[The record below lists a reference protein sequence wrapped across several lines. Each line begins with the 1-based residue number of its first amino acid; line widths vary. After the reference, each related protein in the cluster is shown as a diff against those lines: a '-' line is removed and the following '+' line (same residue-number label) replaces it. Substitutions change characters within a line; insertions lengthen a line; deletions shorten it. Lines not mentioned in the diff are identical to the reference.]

1 MENPYLV
8 QEPQQARSQDTMQ
21 RILDAAAQILETK
34 NFEMLTVV
42 EVVKQANT
50 SVGAF
55 YGRFKDKDAL
65 LQALDERFFLEF
77 EQAVQEFLQPAKWDD
92 HPLRDYIEQLTR
104 LILNIYSSQMGVL
117 RSLNL
122 KARLSND
129 ERFRQ
134 RTLNVWE
141 SLSPRFVDTLLLHRE
156 EITHPDP
163 SLAAQLGFQMMF
175 YTLREILL
183 WDSFHEKNPYDDEQ
197 LVRELSRAYL
207 AYLGVK
213 ERAK

>member
-34 NFEMLTVV
+34 NFEELTIA
-42 EVVKQANT
+42 EVVKHANT

-77 EQAVQEFLQPAKWDD
+77 EQAIQDFLQPAKWVG
-92 HPLRDYIEQLTR
+92 HSLHEYIEQLTR
-104 LILNIYSSQMGVL
+104 LMLEIYSSQKGVL

-122 KARLSND
+122 KGRLSND

-134 RTLNVWE
+134 RTLKAWE
-141 SLSPRFVDTLLLHRE
+141 SLHPGFVDTLLLYRD

-163 SLAAQLGFQMMF
+163 LLAAQLGFQMMF

-197 LVRELSRAYL
+197 LIRELSRAYL

-213 ERAK
+213 E